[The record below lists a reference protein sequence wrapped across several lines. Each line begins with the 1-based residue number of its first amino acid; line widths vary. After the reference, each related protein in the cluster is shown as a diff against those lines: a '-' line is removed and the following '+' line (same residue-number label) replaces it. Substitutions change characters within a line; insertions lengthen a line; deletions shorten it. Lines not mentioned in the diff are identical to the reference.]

1 MTAPAPT
8 TLPMIAA
15 DTSIER
21 ELERIL
27 PGFEFENGAVLVQVP
42 QVPLDLLEPDVARKR
57 GYFAYPPQGLLY
69 LAATLRGLGI
79 KTRTVDLNFVVL
91 REVQKDGVDVD
102 AAWREALDEAVS
114 VFAKPLICVSF
125 MFDATFPA
133 FQLVCEHVRRLWP
146 GTCIAAGGVAAT
158 ADSERLLAVNLVD
171 LVFSQEGERT
181 LERFYAYTRG
191 QTKDLPVNLAFRG
204 ADGTI
209 VRTPMLVGGEVDLDI
224 RLEYQGIPIAKFHE
238 TGSLSNFSRMNG
250 VDVPFATVLSRRGC
264 RARCTFC
271 GVRMFNGE
279 SVRVRHVD
287 GVVEEME
294 TLHHRYG
301 IKHFDWLDDDL
312 LYDGK
317 SALALFDAIAERLP
331 GITWAANNGLIA
343 AAITP
348 ALMDGMRRSGCIGF
362 KVGLESGNAEV
373 LRRVRKPLSL
383 QKFHEFARLA
393 IGYPQ
398 MFVAVNFIL
407 GFPGEQ
413 FGQMLD
419 SFRAALHGAMDWNN
433 YYLYQPLKN
442 TELYLTHGGLGD
454 DDVQIEHGKDA
465 QGPRINPERW
475 RVNNPVRGGGF
486 TRLPDRDV
494 ASGYQVFE
502 TDSSA
507 VPSRTELREIWFTFN
522 HITNFLCMPAL
533 RTDSERRLRNGRR
546 WMEVLSEAYPNDASM
561 TCVLYY
567 LTTRLADS
575 KAAEVEQ
582 LRELART
589 KLNRSAYWQARDE
602 QFGFSAFLDGEIPPV
617 DSRLMSRFGVGE
629 DPFVGTR
636 PV

>member
-1 MTAPAPT
+1 MTAPT
-8 TLPMIAA
+8 TLPMIAG
-15 DTSIER
+15 DRSIEL
-21 ELERIL
+21 ELERCL
-27 PGFEFENGAVLVQVP
+27 RGFEFENGAVLVQVP
-42 QVPLDLLEPDVARKR
+42 QVPLDLLEPEVARKR

-69 LAATLRGLGI
+69 LAATLRSLGI

-91 REVQKDGVDVD
+91 REVQIDGVDVD
-102 AAWREALDEAVS
+102 AAWRGALDEALS
-114 VFAKPLICVSF
+114 AFDKPFVCVSF

-133 FQLVCEHVRRLWP
+133 FQLVCEHVRGKWP
-146 GTCIAAGGVAAT
+146 GACIAAGGVAAT
-158 ADSERLLAVNLVD
+158 ADPERLLAANLVD

-191 QTKDLPVNLAFRG
+191 QTSDLPVNLAVRG
-204 ADGTI
+204 ADGSV

-224 RLEYQGIPIAKFHE
+224 RMEYEGIPIAKFHE

-279 SVRVRHVD
+279 SVRVRDVE
-287 GVVEEME
+287 GVIEEME
-294 TLHHRYG
+294 TLHHRHG

-312 LYDGK
+312 LYDGS

-348 ALMDGMRRSGCIGF
+348 ALMNGMERSGCIGF

-383 QKFHEFARLA
+383 QRFYEFARLA
-393 IGYPQ
+393 TGYPQ

-419 SFRAALHGAMDWNN
+419 SFKAALQGGMDWNN

-454 DDVQIEHGKDA
+454 DDVRIEHGKDN
-465 QGPRINPERW
+465 QEPRIDPDRW

-486 TRLPDRDV
+486 TRLPGQGV
-494 ASGYQVFE
+494 ASGYEVFE
-502 TDSSA
+502 TDPSA
-507 VPSRTELREIWFTFN
+507 LPSRTELREIWFTFN
-522 HITNFLCMPAL
+522 HITNFLHMPAL
-533 RTDSERRLRNGRR
+533 RSDSERRVRNGRR
-546 WMEVLSEAYPNDASM
+546 WIEVLSEAYPNDASM

-567 LTTRLADS
+567 LSKRLADS
-575 KAAEVEQ
+575 KAGELEQ
-582 LRELART
+582 LRALARA
-589 KLNRSAYWQARDE
+589 KLNASAYWRGRDE
-602 QFGFSAFLDGEIPPV
+602 QFGFSALLDGEIPPLA
-617 DSRLMSRFGVGE
+617 SRYAARFGLVVP
-629 DPFVGTR
+629 DPLATHR
-636 PV
+636 PA